1 MRNRKHEAQDTSEL
15 AEKYNE
21 NKSHDDSWPTTGSWN
36 AEKNFFFPRRKFFQL
51 IGGISKKILVI
62 WQNQSYIFL
71 RKVKEI

>member
-36 AEKNFFFPRRKFFQL
+36 AEKKFFFPRRKFFQL
-51 IGGISKKILVI
+51 RWNKQEDFSYMAKPVI
-62 WQNQSYIFL
+62 YFSQ
-71 RKVKEI
+71 KG